1 MSEQAAAGTG
11 ATVPVVS
18 PVPPLAAPGG
28 DRGGTAARAND
39 AAVRAGD
46 TAVRASDTVVRA
58 GDAVVRASDALVAA
72 ADALYELHAYADAA
86 RTLRTALSYWPAE
99 AVDSEG
105 ARRRL
110 DVLDRLARCAELCSE
125 HAEAVALLAELAM
138 RRSQSGDLA
147 GLAAAVRRL
156 ATVQEVRGD
165 WPAALAAR
173 ERAAL
178 SFNQAGMPGE
188 AAIDRLAV
196 AAHQR
201 GAASYSAALAT
212 LSLAAADASA
222 SGRDDLMLRVA
233 GLRGNVVARLG
244 DPASGLADVRA
255 AIGTALRRELPAVAA
270 ELQQR
275 LADSLEHAGD
285 YRSATEAYG
294 AAYQYC
300 DMHGADGVGHLCRAC
315 ASAVLFNRGEWDLAV
330 AVCTEVLAEPGT
342 AVHPRAVSGCL
353 LGLITALRGAAADA
367 RPHLLAAAALSAR
380 IELVAVELLSAWGL
394 AVLDADAGAAAA
406 AADRLR
412 SALALVTRTQ
422 ERHYCVPMLQWA
434 ATFFIGAG
442 LADDARACASALT
455 SICEATGQPEAIAT
469 LAHVL
474 GETLLAADP
483 VAAGRELRRAAGM
496 FGELGLPFAQAQAQ
510 LRAAQADAR
519 AVSAASPAAA
529 GGSDPAAASVNGAAA
544 SDELPTAREL
554 LADARQTVLRLDA
567 GPLLHQCA
575 RALTELA
582 QSAAPAGEPCGD
594 GGPPR
599 RKARVL
605 AGLTARELDVMV
617 LVAGGNTS
625 REVGAALFISPRTV
639 EMHVQGC
646 LLKLGCRTRTEAVR
660 KLTELGALS
669 GLPPHPVAGKR
680 PTRREGTVPNVRLD
694 GDTALAPAT

>member
-1 MSEQAAAGTG
+1 MSEQAVAGTG

-18 PVPPLAAPGG
+18 PVPPPAAPGG
-28 DRGGTAARAND
+28 ERGSTVARAND
-39 AAVRAGD
+39 ATVRAGD
-46 TAVRASDTVVRA
+46 TVI
-58 GDAVVRASDALVAA
+58 RASDALVAA
-72 ADALYELHAYADAA
+72 ADALCELHAYADAA

-99 AVDSEG
+99 AVDSAG

-125 HAEAVALLAELAM
+125 HAEAAALLAELAD
-138 RRSQSGDLA
+138 RRAQSGDLA
-147 GLAAAVRRL
+147 GLAAAARRL

-178 SFNQAGMPGE
+178 AFNQAGLPGE

-222 SGRDDLMLRVA
+222 SGRDDLVLRVA

-244 DPASGLADVRA
+244 DPAAGLADVRA
-255 AIGTALRRELPAVAA
+255 AIGTALRRELPVVAA

-285 YRSATEAYG
+285 YHGATEAYG

-300 DMHGADGVGHLCRAC
+300 DMHGADAVGHLCRAC

-330 AVCTEVLAEPGT
+330 AVCAEVLAEPDT
-342 AVHPRAVSGCL
+342 AVHPRAVSGSL
-353 LGLITALRGAAADA
+353 LGLITALRGTAADA
-367 RPHLLAAAALSAR
+367 RPHLLAAATLSAR
-380 IELVAVELLSAWGL
+380 IELVAVQLLSAWGL
-394 AVLDADAGAAAA
+394 AVLDADAGAVAAA
-406 AADRLR
+406 ANRLR

-434 ATFFIGAG
+434 ATFFIEAG
-442 LADDARACASALT
+442 LADDARACASALA

-469 LAHVL
+469 LAHAL

-483 VAAGRELRRAAGM
+483 AGAGRELRRAARM

-510 LRAAQADAR
+510 LRAAQADAK
-519 AVSAASPAAA
+519 AALTAAASPTAA
-529 GGSDPAAASVNGAAA
+529 GVS
-544 SDELPTAREL
+544 ELPTAREL

-567 GPLLHQCA
+567 EPLLRQCA
-575 RALTELA
+575 QALTELA
-582 QSAAPAGEPCGD
+582 QSAAPGGDLCGD
-594 GGPPR
+594 GGQPR
-599 RKARVL
+599 RKARAL

-646 LLKLGCRTRTEAVR
+646 LLKLGCRTRAEAVR

-669 GLPPHPVAGKR
+669 G
-680 PTRREGTVPNVRLD
+680 
-694 GDTALAPAT
+694 

>member
-1 MSEQAAAGTG
+1 MGEHDAGAGT
-11 ATVPVVS
+11 S
-18 PVPPLAAPGG
+18 
-28 DRGGTAARAND
+28 
-39 AAVRAGD
+39 
-46 TAVRASDTVVRA
+46 
-58 GDAVVRASDALVAA
+58 DAVERASDALVAA
-72 ADALYELHAYADAA
+72 ADALCELHAYADAA

-99 AVDSEG
+99 TNDAK
-105 ARRRL
+105 RRL

-125 HAEAVALLAELAM
+125 HAEAAALLAELADY
-138 RRSQSGDLA
+138 RARSGDVA
-147 GLAAAVRRL
+147 GLAGAARRL

-165 WPAALAAR
+165 WQAALAAR
-173 ERAAL
+173 SRAA
-178 SFNQAGMPGE
+178 SAFNQAGMPGE

-201 GAASYSAALAT
+201 SAASYSAALAT
-212 LSLAAADASA
+212 LSLAAADAAA
-222 SGRDDLMLRVA
+222 SGRDDLALRVA
-233 GLRGNVVARLG
+233 GLRGNVVTRLG
-244 DPASGLADVRA
+244 DAAAGLADVRD
-255 AIGTALRRELPAVAA
+255 AIGTALRLELPVVAA

-285 YRSATEAYG
+285 YHGATEAYG

-300 DMHGADGVGHLCRAC
+300 DMHGADAVGHLCRAC

-330 AVCTEVLAEPGT
+330 AVCTEVLAEPDT
-342 AVHPRAVSGCL
+342 AAHPRAVSGCL

-367 RPHLLAAAALSAR
+367 RPHLLSAAALSSR

-394 AVLDADAGAAAA
+394 AVLDADAGAVAA

-434 ATFFIGAG
+434 ATFFTGAG

-455 SICEATGQPEAIAT
+455 SICESTGQPEAIAT

-474 GETLLAADP
+474 GETLLATDP
-483 VAAGRELRRAAGM
+483 AAAGRELRRAAGM
-496 FGELGLPFAQAQAQ
+496 FGALGLPFAQAQAQ
-510 LRAAQADAR
+510 LRAAQADAQV
-519 AVSAASPAAA
+519 ASMAAASSAGAVGSVGPAGPAAA
-529 GGSDPAAASVNGAAA
+529 GVGGIGTAVGSPEVGAGKP
-544 SDELPTAREL
+544 PTAREL
-554 LADARQTVLRLDA
+554 LTDARQTVLRLDA
-567 GPLLHQCA
+567 GPLLRQCA

-582 QSAAPAGEPCGD
+582 EPAGAPEGESCD
-594 GGPPR
+594 DR
-599 RKARVL
+599 QQLHRKAREL

-646 LLKLGCRTRTEAVR
+646 LLKLGCRTRAEAVR
-660 KLTELGALS
+660 KLTELGAL
-669 GLPPHPVAGKR
+669 GG
-680 PTRREGTVPNVRLD
+680 
-694 GDTALAPAT
+694 